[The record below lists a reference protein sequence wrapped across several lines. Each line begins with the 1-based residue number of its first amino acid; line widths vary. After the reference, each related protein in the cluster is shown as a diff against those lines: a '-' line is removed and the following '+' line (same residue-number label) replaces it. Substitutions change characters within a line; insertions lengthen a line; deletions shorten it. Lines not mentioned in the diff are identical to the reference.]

1 MLFSSKNVGDHKLCF
16 HSRKNCV
23 MHNIQLQWKN
33 CSYGIS
39 LMPNCCL
46 LQNLLRYS
54 WLSDLNITR
63 KNLKMITKT
72 KSLKCVQFALNP
84 SLHPGLLLF
93 TLFHFLLTTYCL
105 TISFD
110 SCIEFSILFD
120 RSSYKNNLTQIS
132 HNNTFHFLRYA
143 HFRYAKYL
151 FLKYRGIRISGKV
164 AYFLRKIQTLCVNN
178 SEFLGLRM
186 QNFQS
191 IIFIWA
197 RTYRKIFKFA
207 LVHL

>member
-1 MLFSSKNVGDHKLCF
+1 
-16 HSRKNCV
+16 
-23 MHNIQLQWKN
+23 
-33 CSYGIS
+33 
-39 LMPNCCL
+39 
-46 LQNLLRYS
+46 
-54 WLSDLNITR
+54 
-63 KNLKMITKT
+63 MITKT

-143 HFRYAKYL
+143 HFRYANYL

-178 SEFLGLRM
+178 SRVFRIKNAKFSEYYFYM
-186 QNFQS
+186 SKNIQEDFQICIS
-191 IIFIWA
+191 SPLNQ
-197 RTYRKIFKFA
+197 TTEM
-207 LVHL
+207 